1 VSDTKRRLEE
11 SNKVSPLASAAN
23 CPFGEE
29 RRRRRRRIDGKNM
42 ERGKVL

>member
-1 VSDTKRRLEE
+1 VAVSDTKRRLEE

-29 RRRRRRRIDGKNM
+29 EK
-42 ERGKVL
+42 EEEEEEE